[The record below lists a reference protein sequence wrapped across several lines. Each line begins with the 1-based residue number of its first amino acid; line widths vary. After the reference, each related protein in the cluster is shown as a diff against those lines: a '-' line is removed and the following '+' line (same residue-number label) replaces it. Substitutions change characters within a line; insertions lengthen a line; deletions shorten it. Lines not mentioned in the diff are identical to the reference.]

1 MSSFIIT
8 NASNF
13 NVTCCFDVYRKS
25 FVDLSDD
32 FFFFRSF
39 WVFKSFCIWFV
50 HFTIFNFVPLKWR
63 REWSEWTFCSLDCHS
78 TYVRLQFFVF
88 FFSNILSSGY
98 LFDFVAA
105 PEMGAAACTKRFRF
119 ITFRQSTDVKN
130 NCEIITNQA
139 SN

>member
-1 MSSFIIT
+1 MSIANRS
-8 NASNF
+8 S
-13 NVTCCFDVYRKS
+13 TCQTT
-25 FVDLSDD
+25 

-119 ITFRQSTDVKN
+119 ITFRQSTEREEQLRNHNKSGVQLIKKRQCYSLGGRD
-130 NCEIITNQA
+130 
-139 SN
+139 S